1 MISRLATILLAV
13 LAFGAGPAVAS
24 TATHAPNRA
33 CPEDTVWMGTGD
45 FQGTTAIGG
54 YWSHYKCVTWDS
66 VKREWRRAH

>member
-1 MISRLATILLAV
+1 MISRLATSLLAV
-13 LAFGAGPAVAS
+13 LAMSAGPAVAS
-24 TATHAPNRA
+24 TATHPPHRA

-45 FQGTTAIGG
+45 YSGG